1 MDLRARRSTLFL
13 TLLLGLGASSQP
25 GCQSG
30 NSTKGTNGGNAAGE
44 VGNSSGGNNTGGDSA
59 GQGGNAGGGVAQ
71 TGGAG
76 SKVGGSGGSG
86 TKTGGTAQTGGAGQT
101 TGPVDANNKGE
112 CVPPGLKLTRVTTTA
127 SPMALTGA
135 PGDERIFVVE
145 RDGRVRILSAGKLLD
160 PAFLD
165 IRSSVIT
172 TPISG
177 GSERGL
183 LNIALHPKF
192 PSDPRFYL
200 FYTRRS
206 TDPHSTGGEGHIVI
220 AEGRQSAADP
230 NKADAKLTALSV
242 IAHRED
248 HHIGGMLDFGPEGYL
263 YAGIGDGGGMD
274 SEKAGQDPTRKL
286 SKILRIDIDKPDT
299 KPAGNLSLAG
309 ADRHAWAYG
318 IRNPYR
324 GSFDRKTGD
333 MYIGDVGWSSW
344 EEINWVPP
352 GKTDLNF
359 GWGYDPNKRE
369 GTLHYQAGMEG
380 THPMPAFTHF
390 AWEPF
395 GYLPIHEYPHDGA
408 GSAVIK
414 DSYMQKESS
423 CEGSITGP
431 CAAAIMGGIV
441 YRGSEAKLDGRYF
454 YGDNVRNFV
463 KSFIVKDGKATC
475 HADHTSELSTAQT
488 RIQGLNGF
496 GRGGDGTLYLH
507 DLAAG
512 NIFRIDLK

>member
-1 MDLRARRSTLFL
+1 MELRAVRSPFAVTALFV
-13 TLLLGLGASSQP
+13 LGGAAL
-25 GCQSG
+25 GCQSSNKTGGGNAYEGG
-30 NSTKGTNGGNAAGE
+30 NSANGGDNSGGDGSNAGESGAGGVGGSGNGGNGGSKNGGTNGGGT
-44 VGNSSGGNNTGGDSA
+44 GTGGMRHSGGMG
-59 GQGGNAGGGVAQ
+59 Q
-71 TGGAG
+71 TGGTVSAN
-76 SKVGGSGGSG
+76 S
-86 TKTGGTAQTGGAGQT
+86 TG
-101 TGPVDANNKGE
+101 D
-112 CVPPGLKLTRVTTTA
+112 CVPPGLKLTRITTA
-127 SPMALTGA
+127 ASPTALVGA
-135 PGDERIFVVE
+135 PGETRMFVVE
-145 RDGRVRILSAGKLLD
+145 REGRVRILPDNKLLD
-160 PAFLD
+160 APFLD

-172 TPISG
+172 TAVSG
-177 GSERGL
+177 DSERGL

-192 PSDPRFYL
+192 PTDPRFYV

-206 TDPHSTGGEGHIVI
+206 NDPYSTGGEGHIVI
-220 AEGRQSAADP
+220 AQGRVSAADP
-230 NKADAKLTALSV
+230 NKADAKLIALSV
-242 IAHRED
+242 VAHRDD

-274 SEKAGQDPTRKL
+274 SEKVGQDPTRKL
-286 SKILRIDIDKPDT
+286 SKILRIDVDKPES
-299 KPAGNLSLAG
+299 KPLGNLSAAG
-309 ADRHAWAYG
+309 ADKHVWAYG

-333 MYIGDVGWSSW
+333 LYIGDVGWSSW

-390 AWEPF
+390 PWESF

-408 GSAVIK
+408 GWAAIP
-414 DSYMQKESS
+414 DSYMQKGFS
-423 CEGSITGP
+423 CDVGGTSGS
-431 CAAAIMGGIV
+431 CSAAIMGGFV
-441 YRGSEAKLDGRYF
+441 YRGKDAQLDGRYF

-475 HADHTSELSTAQT
+475 HADHTAELSTAQT

-496 GRGGDGTLYLH
+496 GRAGDGTLYVH

-512 NIFRIDLK
+512 NIFRIDRK